1 MDAPLQ
7 PIPQARPRPPARER
21 HEHFVTCARGLEP
34 LLHAELKALKFGTIE
49 RQVGGV
55 QFTGTALDA
64 ARANLELRTAIRVL
78 RRVATFAAADE
89 ASFHAGAK
97 SVPWEQWIGSDATIR
112 IDATTSDS
120 RLDHTHYLEQLAKD
134 AICDRFRESSG
145 ARPSVDLDDP
155 VLPVRVHLSKD
166 RCKLLLDTSGDSL
179 HKRGWRVHQGKA
191 PLAETFA
198 AALVLHSGWDLR
210 SPLVDP
216 FCGSGTILVEAL
228 LKALDWSPGLFRK
241 RFAHE
246 RWKDHDAAA
255 MARLRAELE
264 ARRKPA
270 SSVQGR
276 LQVVGRDASA
286 TALDEARANLRAAG
300 LVDLVR
306 LEQGR
311 AEDWRPKRGWN
322 AWLVSNPPWGER
334 IGDERAARA
343 TLEAL
348 GHALRQD
355 GAGWTA
361 CVLSGNPELERAMG
375 LGGAP
380 FATWH
385 NGGIECRA
393 VVHRF

>member
-34 LLHAELKALKFGTIE
+34 LLHAELKALKFGNIE

-97 SVPWEQWIGSDATIR
+97 SVPWEQWIR

-343 TLEAL
+343 MLEAL

-355 GAGWTA
+355 GTGWTA